1 MTLTA
6 CRTDTA
12 KVTIANACDAWLL
25 EPQRSHETTA
35 RYRRQLR
42 LLVDRHGPAMPSALR
57 AEDVDDLVASARSD
71 AQLGAIQSFLS
82 HGLKRRDLAAL
93 VSQERSRR
101 RSATRTGLTPTP
113 PLTDVFEVRSPR
125 ERGVQAWLGRGWF
138 AHHDG
143 TAARGCHC
151 TTCRQIRAGYPLVA
165 LIPDGHTWKIA
176 GRKADAEAVLAELAV
191 AHRGLEFDAHAHLPE
206 PSLGPDVFHNGNEFV
221 QRSDGRV
228 IGTSWRDL
236 NRWVFSGYSSFGRP
250 TAGTPDRRTRAQ
262 LAEFASA
269 HGWEVALGAHSFQL
283 APCMGRHLWFGRGP
297 ITAGCACWDCHPG
310 GAAPRLLGN
319 AADALAYL
327 REWAATHGPGAIRAA
342 PHWAEP
348 T

>member
-12 KVTIANACDAWLL
+12 KVTVAIACDAWLL
-25 EPQRSHETTA
+25 QPKRSHETAA

-42 LLVDRHGPAMPSALR
+42 PLVERHGPAMLSDLS
-57 AEDVDDLVASARSD
+57 AEDVDDLVASACSD
-71 AQLGAIQSFLS
+71 AQLGVIQSFLS
-82 HGLKRRDLAAL
+82 HGLERPELAAL

-101 RSATRTGLTPTP
+101 RNATRTGLTPAP

-151 TTCRQIRAGYPLVA
+151 TTCRQIRAGYRLVA

-176 GRKADAEAVLAELAV
+176 GRKADAEAVLEELAV
-191 AHRGLEFDAHAHLPE
+191 AHRGLEFESHAHLPE
-206 PSLGPDVFHNGNEFV
+206 PSLAADYFHNANEFV

-236 NRWVFSGYSSFGRP
+236 NRWVLSGHRSFGRP
-250 TAGTPDRRTRAQ
+250 TAGTPDRRTREQ
-262 LAEFASA
+262 LAKFASA
-269 HGWEVALGAHSFQL
+269 HGWEVARGARSFHLG
-283 APCMGRHLWFGRGP
+283 PCMGGHLWFGRGP
-297 ITAGCACWDCHPG
+297 ISPGCECWDCIPG
-310 GAAPRLLGN
+310 VAAPRLLGN

-327 REWAATHGPGAIRAA
+327 RGWAETHGPGAVRAA